1 MLSFIDNLFTFI
13 ACVMTVV
20 LSMFR
25 YRDMLIT
32 KIKKIEEL
40 REDKE
45 ISSDDLEKQ
54 IEELNDKSLENGGWL
69 FFLSLGCLIPI
80 LFIIW
85 RAAT

>member
-25 YRDMLIT
+25 YRDMLIK